1 MDPRYGSPRAVDA
14 VDPSSSYDAWP
25 TLPSTR
31 PESHICRL
39 SPCCRR
45 LSWTAVS
52 ILEIVLMILTV
63 AFSFFLPKEYLTRI
77 LPAATGEQSEI
88 NEFSEWILR
97 MYASMVCVQITL
109 LIAGIGWGD
118 TTSRKIIYWGMLTGD
133 ILLIAIQ
140 SAFVHS
146 MSEWHAVNIAI
157 VTLASA
163 FGLFRI
169 ITLIFNPSWWLWVPE
184 PNF

>member
-1 MDPRYGSPRAVDA
+1 MPCPW
-14 VDPSSSYDAWP
+14 SSTVNMSNIIVYHC
-25 TLPSTR
+25 L
-31 PESHICRL
+31 I
-39 SPCCRR
+39 
-45 LSWTAVS
+45 
-52 ILEIVLMILTV
+52 ILNEYHCKGIQLVVVFFFSQFLTIVL
-63 AFSFFLPKEYLTRI
+63 F
-77 LPAATGEQSEI
+77 
-88 NEFSEWILR
+88 
-97 MYASMVCVQITL
+97 QIAL

-184 PNF
+184 PNFWVIAIC

>member
-1 MDPRYGSPRAVDA
+1 MPSPW
-14 VDPSSSYDAWP
+14 SSTVNMSNCLSLSYNSQWISLQRN
-25 TLPSTR
+25 T
-31 PESHICRL
+31 
-39 SPCCRR
+39 
-45 LSWTAVS
+45 VS
-52 ILEIVLMILTV
+52 SCFFFSQFLTIVL
-63 AFSFFLPKEYLTRI
+63 F
-77 LPAATGEQSEI
+77 
-88 NEFSEWILR
+88 
-97 MYASMVCVQITL
+97 QITL

-146 MSEWHAVNIAI
+146 MSEWHAFNIAI

-184 PNF
+184 PNFWVTAIC

>member
-1 MDPRYGSPRAVDA
+1 MFSQARWFDIATTA
-14 VDPSSSYDAWP
+14 SYSTH
-25 TLPSTR
+25 TL
-31 PESHICRL
+31 
-39 SPCCRR
+39 
-45 LSWTAVS
+45 
-52 ILEIVLMILTV
+52 
-63 AFSFFLPKEYLTRI
+63 
-77 LPAATGEQSEI
+77 I
-88 NEFSEWILR
+88 NEDKTKEIRRCPPLDLPQLTWVIVYHCLIILNEYHCKGIQLLVFFSNFLTILLF
-97 MYASMVCVQITL
+97 QITL

-146 MSEWHAVNIAI
+146 MSEWHAFNIAI

-184 PNF
+184 PNFWVTAIC

>member
-1 MDPRYGSPRAVDA
+1 
-14 VDPSSSYDAWP
+14 
-25 TLPSTR
+25 
-31 PESHICRL
+31 
-39 SPCCRR
+39 
-45 LSWTAVS
+45 
-52 ILEIVLMILTV
+52 
-63 AFSFFLPKEYLTRI
+63 
-77 LPAATGEQSEI
+77 
-88 NEFSEWILR
+88 
-97 MYASMVCVQITL
+97 
-109 LIAGIGWGD
+109 
-118 TTSRKIIYWGMLTGD
+118 MLTGD

-140 SAFVHS
+140 SAFVRS